1 MPELLEGYAFT
12 IQWFPGHMTKAKRQ
26 MESELRMVDVVVEL
40 LDARIPRA
48 SANPLLKGL
57 IGSKV
62 KIVALNKTDMAD
74 PLATKA
80 WLTVIAHNKNK
91 SLRDRH
97 LSVIGMKGLL
107 DIAFINGFPIDEGLA
122 ISDFNGIP
130 ANSNDTLDEITP
142 RITGVLEDN
151 DFPPLRLTQVVNQLI
166 DNQTFFILQGRPHGR
181 TGNHIGLD
189 QKSSDSQSQDHSD
202 DNGKQP
208 VTGSILP
215 GFLFFFFTHGFH
227 LFLT

>member
-74 PLATKA
+74 PLATKP
-80 WLTVIAHNKNK
+80 
-91 SLRDRH
+91 
-97 LSVIGMKGLL
+97 GL
-107 DIAFINGFPIDEGLA
+107 PISRKRA
-122 ISDFNGIP
+122 
-130 ANSNDTLDEITP
+130 
-142 RITGVLEDN
+142 
-151 DFPPLRLTQVVNQLI
+151 LRLWKLTAKK
-166 DNQTFFILQGRPHGR
+166 DA
-181 TGNHIGLD
+181 
-189 QKSSDSQSQDHSD
+189 
-202 DNGKQP
+202 
-208 VTGSILP
+208 GSKP
-215 GFLFFFFTHGFH
+215 F
-227 LFLT
+227 

>member
-74 PLATKA
+74 PLPP
-80 WLTVIAHNKNK
+80 
-91 SLRDRH
+91 RP
-97 LSVIGMKGLL
+97 GL
-107 DIAFINGFPIDEGLA
+107 PISRKRA
-122 ISDFNGIP
+122 
-130 ANSNDTLDEITP
+130 
-142 RITGVLEDN
+142 
-151 DFPPLRLTQVVNQLI
+151 LRLWKLTAKK
-166 DNQTFFILQGRPHGR
+166 DA
-181 TGNHIGLD
+181 
-189 QKSSDSQSQDHSD
+189 
-202 DNGKQP
+202 
-208 VTGSILP
+208 GSKP
-215 GFLFFFFTHGFH
+215 F
-227 LFLT
+227 

>member
-80 WLTVIAHNKNK
+80 WLTYFKEA
-91 SLRDRH
+91 
-97 LSVIGMKGLL
+97 GLK
-107 DIAFINGFPIDEGLA
+107 
-122 ISDFNGIP
+122 
-130 ANSNDTLDEITP
+130 
-142 RITGVLEDN
+142 VWK
-151 DFPPLRLTQVVNQLI
+151 LTAKK
-166 DNQTFFILQGRPHGR
+166 DA
-181 TGNHIGLD
+181 
-189 QKSSDSQSQDHSD
+189 
-202 DNGKQP
+202 
-208 VTGSILP
+208 GSKP
-215 GFLFFFFTHGFH
+215 F
-227 LFLT
+227 